1 MTQYPHSSNDSVCEP
16 GDFENTTPISQ
27 HRTDSSTGEEI
38 IAGEPFGKYVLVGD
52 IAVGGMAEVFLGV
65 QQGLAGF
72 LKVVVIKRV
81 LPHFT
86 ANEQFV
92 RMFIDEAR
100 IAARLDHP
108 NIVRTYEFGAA
119 EGQYYTVMEYLPG
132 EDLRSILRRL
142 SHGKQ
147 RMPLHLAVGIVMQL
161 CAGLHCAHQLTDT
174 NGRPLNLVHRDV
186 NPANIIITYGG
197 EVKIIDFGVAKTNTT
212 ATVTGTIKG
221 KIAYMPPEQIL
232 ARGVDQRSDVF
243 SAGVVLWELLTG
255 RRLFG
260 RASDAAT
267 LYAIMNDP
275 VPTPSRYRPDVPR
288 ELDAIVMQALSRTP
302 ADRFDTADDMA
313 AALEHFMTS
322 QPKFDTRVLG
332 GMVEGL
338 FGASRADAKK
348 AISQTRS
355 LRNNISIV
363 MKLRSEVRA
372 ELGSIASGS
381 SSNVATRPASQ
392 PQRGRLLVAVGV
404 MMAAIAGGVVYGA
417 TGTSDTKQP
426 VAAPA
431 ALVVESEP
439 SGAAISLGGEPTG
452 MKTPATLSGLAT
464 KQVTIRV
471 ELAGYTSIAQT
482 VDVPRSGSISKR
494 FTLESAAG
502 RLALAELPRG
512 AAVTVDGTEYQAGD
526 VIEVLAGKHEV
537 RVVVDGKQVA
547 QQQLETKPGFQV
559 WKLADGQ
566 LVAE

>member
-1 MTQYPHSSNDSVCEP
+1 MTQHLHSSNDSVCEP
-16 GDFENTTPISQ
+16 GDFENTTPIP
-27 HRTDSSTGEEI
+27 HRHESANAEEV
-38 IAGEPFGKYVLVGD
+38 IAGEPFGKYILVGD

-147 RMPLHLAVGIVMQL
+147 RMPLHLAMGIVMQL

-174 NGRPLNLVHRDV
+174 NGHPLNLVHRDV

-302 ADRFDTADDMA
+302 ADRYHSADDMA
-313 AALEHFMTS
+313 AALEHFMAS
-322 QPKFDTRVLG
+322 QPKFDSRVLG

-381 SSNVATRPASQ
+381 TSNVATRPTGG
-392 PQRGRLLVAVGV
+392 PRRGRLLVAVGV

-417 TGTSDTKQP
+417 TSSGDRKQAA

-431 ALVVESEP
+431 ALVVESDP
-439 SGAAISLGGEPTG
+439 SGAAISIGGEPTG
-452 MKTPATLSGLAT
+452 MKTPATLSGLAA
-464 KQVTIRV
+464 KQISIRV

-482 VDVPRSGSISKR
+482 VDVPRSGTISKR

-512 AAVTVDGTEYQAGD
+512 AAVSVDGIDYQAGD

-537 RVVVDGKQVA
+537 RVVVDGKQVV
-547 QQQLETKPGFQV
+547 QQQLETRPGFQV

-566 LVAE
+566 LVSD